1 VKAKQR
7 DDTAVLADDFAL
19 ERVPP
24 AGRTPMLNI
33 LWVELGI
40 VTAMSEF
47 VVASALGYGMTF
59 WRALL
64 ATLVGTLLLLLVSV
78 LVGVAGSNEGL
89 PTGLLARWSGFG
101 RYGSML
107 ISFIVVI
114 GCTAWFGVQ
123 NSICAEAIVRA
134 THSHVG
140 MALASVLSGS
150 IVILIA
156 SLGIHW
162 VSKTASFVVPLFT
175 VLVIYGCYRV
185 LSSSS
190 LSDIVLASA
199 PGPSLTLA
207 TGASM
212 VVGGAMLGGIV
223 APDFTR
229 FCRTGKDVLWVML
242 ISLIVGQFGLGTAG
256 ILLSHAARTQD
267 VIAIIFG
274 VAGWLGLAI
283 VALATLKLN
292 DANLYSA
299 SLHAANAIEIVFGHK
314 MNRGILTIILGSV
327 GILFSIL
334 GILQHIVG
342 FLLILGVAV
351 PPIGGVLIVDYFL
364 LARDRQS
371 FALTRASNSL
381 PPSSESVNPVAL
393 LAWLAGFL
401 VGESLHIGVASVN
414 SIIAAGIVY
423 YAVMK
428 TMAVLSKRPI
438 KYFRTVPTISS
449 QS

>member
-1 VKAKQR
+1 MKTKRR
-7 DDTAVLADDFAL
+7 DETAVLADDFAL
-19 ERVPP
+19 ERVPLDD
-24 AGRTPMLNI
+24 RRPMLDI

-59 WRALL
+59 WDALL
-64 ATLVGTLLLLLVSV
+64 ATLIGTLLLLLVSV
-78 LVGVAGSNEGL
+78 LIGVAGSSEGL

-107 ISFIVVI
+107 ISLIVVI

-140 MALASVLSGS
+140 MALASFLSGS
-150 IVILIA
+150 IVIPIA
-156 SLGIHW
+156 TLGIHW

-175 VLVIYGCYRV
+175 VLVAYGCYRV

-190 LSDIVLASA
+190 LSNIVRTPA
-199 PGPSLTLA
+199 PGPPLTLA

-229 FCRTGKDVLWVML
+229 FCRTGKDVLWVMV
-242 ISLIVGQFGLGTAG
+242 ISLIVGQFGLGTAA
-256 ILLSHAARTQD
+256 ILLSHVARTRD

-283 VALATLKLN
+283 VVLATLKLN

-299 SLHAANAIEIVFGHK
+299 SLHAANMIEIVFGHK

-327 GILFSIL
+327 GILFSIF

-371 FALTRASNSL
+371 LAATRSSDSL

-401 VGESLHIGVASVN
+401 VGESLQIGVASVN
-414 SIIAAGIVY
+414 SIVAAGIVY
-423 YAVMK
+423 YGVMK
-428 TMAVLSKRPI
+428 TMAVMSKRPI
-438 KYFRTVPTISS
+438 KYFKTVPTISS

>member
-7 DDTAVLADDFAL
+7 DETAVLADDFAL

-24 AGRTPMLNI
+24 AGRTPMLEI

-64 ATLVGTLLLLLVSV
+64 ATLIGTLVLLLVSV
-78 LVGVAGSNEGL
+78 LIGVAGSNEGL
-89 PTGLLARWSGFG
+89 PSGLLARWSGFG

-123 NSICAEAIVRA
+123 NSICAEAIVQA
-134 THSHVG
+134 THFHVG
-140 MALASVLSGS
+140 MGLASFLSGS

-156 SLGIHW
+156 TLGIHW

-175 VLVIYGCYRV
+175 VLVVYGCYRV

-190 LSDIVLASA
+190 LSNIVLAPA

-212 VVGGAMLGGIV
+212 VVGGAVLGGIV

-229 FCRTGKDVLWVML
+229 FCRTGKDVLWVMV
-242 ISLIVGQFGLGTAG
+242 ISLIIGQFGLGTAA
-256 ILLSHAARTQD
+256 ILLSHAARTRD

-283 VALATLKLN
+283 VVLATLKLN

-299 SLHAANAIEIVFGHK
+299 SLHAANAIEIVFGYK

-327 GILFSIL
+327 GILFSIF

-371 FALTRASNSL
+371 LAVTRASNSL

>member
-1 VKAKQR
+1 VKVKER

-19 ERVPP
+19 ERVPLDE
-24 AGRTPMLNI
+24 RRPMLDI

-59 WRALL
+59 WHALL
-64 ATLVGTLLLLLVSV
+64 ATLIGTLLLLLVSV
-78 LVGVAGSNEGL
+78 LIGVAGSSEGL

-107 ISFIVVI
+107 ISLIVVI

-134 THSHVG
+134 THFHVG
-140 MALASVLSGS
+140 MALASFLSGS

-156 SLGIHW
+156 TLGIHW

-175 VLVIYGCYRV
+175 VLVVYGCYRV

-190 LSDIVLASA
+190 LSNIVQAPA

-212 VVGGAMLGGIV
+212 VVGGAMLGAIV

-242 ISLIVGQFGLGTAG
+242 ISLIVGQFGLGTAA
-256 ILLSHAARTQD
+256 ILLSHAARTRD

-283 VALATLKLN
+283 VVLATLKLN

-299 SLHAANAIEIVFGHK
+299 SLHAANAIEIVFRHK
-314 MNRGILTIILGSV
+314 MNRGILTIILGSA
-327 GILFSIL
+327 GILFSTF

-364 LARDRQS
+364 LGRDRQS
-371 FALTRASNSL
+371 LAVTRASDSL

-428 TMAVLSKRPI
+428 TMAVFAKRPV
-438 KYFRTVPTISS
+438 KYFRTVPTITP

>member
-1 VKAKQR
+1 
-7 DDTAVLADDFAL
+7 
-19 ERVPP
+19 
-24 AGRTPMLNI
+24 MLDI

-64 ATLVGTLLLLLVSV
+64 ATLIGTLLLLLVSV
-78 LVGVAGSNEGL
+78 LIGVAGSNEGL

-107 ISFIVVI
+107 ISLIVVI

-134 THSHVG
+134 THFHVG
-140 MALASVLSGS
+140 MALASFLSGS
-150 IVILIA
+150 IVVLIA
-156 SLGIHW
+156 TLGIRW
-162 VSKTASFVVPLFT
+162 VSKTASFVVPLFS
-175 VLVIYGCYRV
+175 VLVAYGCYRV

-190 LSDIVLASA
+190 LSNIVVLAQA

-207 TGASM
+207 VGASM
-212 VVGGAMLGGIV
+212 VVGGAVLGAIV

-229 FCRTGKDVLWVML
+229 FCQTRKDVLWVMV
-242 ISLIVGQFGLGTAG
+242 ISLIVGQFGLGTAA
-256 ILLSHAARTQD
+256 ILLSHAARTRD

-283 VALATLKLN
+283 VVLATLKLN

-314 MNRGILTIILGSV
+314 MNRGVLTIILGLV
-327 GILFSIL
+327 GILFSIF

-342 FLLILGVAV
+342 FLLILGIAV

-371 FALTRASNSL
+371 LAVTRASDSL

-393 LAWLAGFL
+393 LAWLTGFV

-414 SIIAAGIVY
+414 SIIVAGIVY

-428 TMAVLSKRPI
+428 TMAILSKRPI